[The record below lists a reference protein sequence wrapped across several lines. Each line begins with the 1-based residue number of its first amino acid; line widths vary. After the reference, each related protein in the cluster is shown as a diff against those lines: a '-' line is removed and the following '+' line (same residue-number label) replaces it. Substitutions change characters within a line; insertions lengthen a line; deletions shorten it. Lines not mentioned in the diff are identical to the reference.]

1 MLELAFLSLEMDEA
15 IDRDWE
21 SNIDNTYN
29 EYFDYFV
36 IIQVY
41 IVLIIKNILIFES
54 HLEP

>member
-21 SNIDNTYN
+21 INIDNTYN
-29 EYFDYFV
+29 EYFV